1 MVTLDEKLISDQQKK
16 IEECCL
22 KLGKQYYAAH
32 KDDENAEFADI
43 IGEVKACEKVIADH
57 KEEVR
62 LAEEEARKAEEE
74 ARRLAEEK
82 AAKEQRIKELLERE
96 LMPCPNCDA
105 EIYYKSVY
113 CNFCGIKIDEFKPAE
128 EEKPAPEEPE
138 NEEPVNEEPVNE
150 EQPVDEQ
157 VITTPPTKVFEPAAS
172 AEKNPEPKAEKKLCA
187 NCGAELEE
195 DCLFCTECGT
205 PVTASVP
212 KEDEADAADNV
223 RFCVE
228 CGFKVT
234 DPEAVFCN
242 SCGARLQPVGS
253 EKTVKSDPQVKRC
266 PNCGFNTTDPEV
278 MFCIECGTK
287 LP

>member
-1 MVTLDEKLISDQQKK
+1 MKAYRVNLLKWTLSVALLLVWASVALATFLQPLFANQSYSPGGDHGMYISRSIGNLVGAPCLTALLIIIAVAFLTYFS
-16 IEECCL
+16 
-22 KLGKQYYAAH
+22 AAT
-32 KDDENAEFADI
+32 
-43 IGEVKACEKVIADH
+43 VIFI
-57 KEEVR
+57 
-62 LAEEEARKAEEE
+62 RKMLNPA
-74 ARRLAEEK
+74 
-82 AAKEQRIKELLERE
+82 
-96 LMPCPNCDA
+96 
-105 EIYYKSVY
+105 IYYNKVKFTV
-113 CNFCGIKIDEFKPAE
+113 NRPGET
-128 EEKPAPEEPE
+128 EPE
-138 NEEPVNEEPVNE
+138 NEEPVNE

-172 AEKNPEPKAEKKLCA
+172 AKKNPEPKAEKKLCA